1 MNSNLVVNWVN
12 ILQAAPACVPLTGIG
27 IGVICI
33 WFGGWLRW
41 DRWKYKI
48 QDLTTIKSKWS
59 VKQAQGLVFSS
70 HLLWSGAKLW
80 LLFSCPSSFPSCRFL
95 AFWWLWGLL
104 ALCSSSC
111 PSFSSCLHQVPSS
124 PGLKYLEKRG
134 KKEAAERERGFPE
147 PTLHGSVTKSFEMKT
162 YSSLHT
168 EAKDTISSFMR
179 LGSEIM
185 QLFLHCITLQCF
197 QGKSR
202 LPITFQWLLEVHQYF
217 LLTFPQVLWHLHG
230 NHVSLFP
237 LVVLY

>member
-134 KKEAAERERGFPE
+134 KKEAAEREREVFQSPLLTVLSQNLLKWKHIPPCIQKLKTQLVLLWGLGLRLCNYFFTASHCSVSKESPDCQ
-147 PTLHGSVTKSFEMKT
+147 LHFSGCLRSISISFW
-162 YSSLHT
+162 
-168 EAKDTISSFMR
+168 
-179 LGSEIM
+179 
-185 QLFLHCITLQCF
+185 LFL
-197 QGKSR
+197 KSCG
-202 LPITFQWLLEVHQYF
+202 TFMETMF
-217 LLTFPQVLWHLHG
+217 LSFH
-230 NHVSLFP
+230 
-237 LVVLY
+237 

>member
-1 MNSNLVVNWVN
+1 MISEAGSKLSILFSLVVVGGKVVVVVF
-12 ILQAAPACVPLTGIG
+12 LSFFFPFLSV
-27 IGVICI
+27 
-33 WFGGWLRW
+33 FGF
-41 DRWKYKI
+41 
-48 QDLTTIKSKWS
+48 
-59 VKQAQGLVFSS
+59 LVALGSFGSLFFFLSFFFFLSS
-70 HLLWSGAKLW
+70 SGA
-80 LLFSCPSSFPSCRFL
+80 LLTRPKIS
-95 AFWWLWGLL
+95 
-104 ALCSSSC
+104 
-111 PSFSSCLHQVPSS
+111 
-124 PGLKYLEKRG
+124 G
-134 KKEAAERERGFPE
+134 KKGKKRSGRERERGFPE
-147 PTLHGSVTKSFEMKT
+147 PTPHSSVTKSFEMKT

-197 QGKSR
+197 QEKSR

>member
-134 KKEAAERERGFPE
+134 KKEAAEREREVFQSPLLTVLSQNLLKWKHIPPWIQKLKTQLVLLWGLGLRLCNYFFTASHCSVSKESPDCQ
-147 PTLHGSVTKSFEMKT
+147 LHFSGCLRSISISFW
-162 YSSLHT
+162 
-168 EAKDTISSFMR
+168 
-179 LGSEIM
+179 
-185 QLFLHCITLQCF
+185 LFL
-197 QGKSR
+197 KSCG
-202 LPITFQWLLEVHQYF
+202 TFMETMF
-217 LLTFPQVLWHLHG
+217 LSFH
-230 NHVSLFP
+230 
-237 LVVLY
+237 

>member
-104 ALCSSSC
+104 ALCSSFC

-134 KKEAAERERGFPE
+134 KKEAAEREREVFQSPLLTVLWQNLLKWKHIPPCIQKLKTQLVLLWGLGLRLCNYFFTASHCSVSKESPDCQ
-147 PTLHGSVTKSFEMKT
+147 LHFSGCLKS
-162 YSSLHT
+162 
-168 EAKDTISSFMR
+168 ISISFW
-179 LGSEIM
+179 
-185 QLFLHCITLQCF
+185 LFL
-197 QGKSR
+197 KSCG
-202 LPITFQWLLEVHQYF
+202 TFMETMF
-217 LLTFPQVLWHLHG
+217 LSFH
-230 NHVSLFP
+230 
-237 LVVLY
+237 

>member
-104 ALCSSSC
+104 ALCSSFC

-134 KKEAAERERGFPE
+134 KKEAAERERFSRA
-147 PTLHGSVTKSFEMKT
+147 H
-162 YSSLHT
+162 SSRFCDKIFWN
-168 EAKDTISSFMR
+168 ENI
-179 LGSEIM
+179 
-185 QLFLHCITLQCF
+185 
-197 QGKSR
+197 
-202 LPITFQWLLEVHQYF
+202 F
-217 LLTFPQVLWHLHG
+217 LLAYR
-230 NHVSLFP
+230 S
-237 LVVLY
+237 

>member
-134 KKEAAERERGFPE
+134 KKEAAEREREVFQSPLLTVLWQNLLKWKHIPPCIQKLKTQLVLLWGLGLRLCNYFFTASHCSVSKESPDCQ
-147 PTLHGSVTKSFEMKT
+147 LHFSGCLRSISISFW
-162 YSSLHT
+162 
-168 EAKDTISSFMR
+168 
-179 LGSEIM
+179 
-185 QLFLHCITLQCF
+185 LFL
-197 QGKSR
+197 KSCG
-202 LPITFQWLLEVHQYF
+202 TFMETMF
-217 LLTFPQVLWHLHG
+217 LSFH
-230 NHVSLFP
+230 
-237 LVVLY
+237 

>member
-33 WFGGWLRW
+33 WFGGWFRW

-134 KKEAAERERGFPE
+134 KKEAAEREREVFQSPLLTVLSQNLLKWKHIPPCIQKLKTQLVLLWGLGLRLCNYFFTASHCSVSKESPDCQ
-147 PTLHGSVTKSFEMKT
+147 LHFSGCLRSISISFW
-162 YSSLHT
+162 
-168 EAKDTISSFMR
+168 
-179 LGSEIM
+179 
-185 QLFLHCITLQCF
+185 LFL
-197 QGKSR
+197 KSCG
-202 LPITFQWLLEVHQYF
+202 TFMETMF
-217 LLTFPQVLWHLHG
+217 LSFH
-230 NHVSLFP
+230 
-237 LVVLY
+237 

>member
-134 KKEAAERERGFPE
+134 KKEAAEREREVFQSPLLTILSQNLLKWKHIPPCIQKLKTQLVLLWGLGLRLCNYFFTASHCSVSKESPDCQ
-147 PTLHGSVTKSFEMKT
+147 LHFSGCLRSISISFW
-162 YSSLHT
+162 
-168 EAKDTISSFMR
+168 
-179 LGSEIM
+179 
-185 QLFLHCITLQCF
+185 LFL
-197 QGKSR
+197 KSCG
-202 LPITFQWLLEVHQYF
+202 TFMETMF
-217 LLTFPQVLWHLHG
+217 LSFH
-230 NHVSLFP
+230 
-237 LVVLY
+237 

>member
-134 KKEAAERERGFPE
+134 KKEAAEREREVFQSPLLTILSQNLLKWKHIPPCIQKLKTQLVLLWGLGLRLCNYFFTASHCSVSKESPDCQ
-147 PTLHGSVTKSFEMKT
+147 LHFSGCLKS
-162 YSSLHT
+162 
-168 EAKDTISSFMR
+168 ISISFW
-179 LGSEIM
+179 
-185 QLFLHCITLQCF
+185 LFL
-197 QGKSR
+197 KSCG
-202 LPITFQWLLEVHQYF
+202 TFMETMF
-217 LLTFPQVLWHLHG
+217 LSFH
-230 NHVSLFP
+230 
-237 LVVLY
+237 